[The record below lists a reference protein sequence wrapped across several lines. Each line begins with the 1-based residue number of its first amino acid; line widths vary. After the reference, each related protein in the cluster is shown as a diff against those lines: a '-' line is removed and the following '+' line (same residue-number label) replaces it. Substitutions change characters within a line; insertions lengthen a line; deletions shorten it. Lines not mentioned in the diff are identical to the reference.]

1 MRISDWSS
9 DVCSSDLPIG
19 PQEDGSKIPF
29 IAEHSH
35 PVALG
40 NDQKPDC
47 LLGEPCAD
55 LKTNGTRA
63 TTYGSDAQAM
73 AKDKRLRSLTKQGP
87 KKAIPSRPFPKAPAG
102 FEHFRKKEPREGYS
116 TAWPSRALP
125 GRPMSRGAR
134 NG

>member
-47 LLGEPCAD
+47 LLCEPCAD

-63 TTYGSDAQAM
+63 TTYGSDAHAI
-73 AKDKRLRSLTKQGP
+73 AKRSEERRVGKECVSTCR
-87 KKAIPSRPFPKAPAG
+87 SR
-102 FEHFRKKEPREGYS
+102 
-116 TAWPSRALP
+116 WLP
-125 GRPMSRGAR
+125 DH
-134 NG
+134 